1 MNKVFLYLIPALL
14 VVLTAGCDRNDEPD
28 APPTPEPTP
37 GENVYDAFNR
47 WAYSEMNRQ
56 YLWREDLPDS
66 LECNYD
72 LPPAEFFRSL
82 RSDKDRFSYLTNNP
96 YYSRASDSGTF
107 SEGFEYQ
114 TVCDDSGR
122 EWMYVLYVYSDEA
135 RAKGIRRGDL
145 LSRSG
150 PATYSKAAVRNGKI
164 IGVESKTIVLSPAF
178 PGTDKSTVLL
188 DSVYHIGG
196 RKIGYICYLEYDD
209 EEDIY
214 DSLVKCRDAGVDELV
229 LDLRYN
235 PGGYVRTCRFICN
248 CIVPASGYGGIFQ
261 QCEYNDILAREYLAS
276 TGSEMTYSY
285 FDHPAPAGSE
295 QLGVIPIVPLGLNRL
310 FVLTSPHTASASEA
324 TIVCLR
330 PFMEVVTIGETSVGK
345 GVGSWTI
352 YSREFPYALQ
362 PITMRYYNARMETT
376 PDTGIAP
383 DHFVADSYNVS
394 ALQLG
399 DTQEPLLNKALSLIV
414 PDFRTTAPG
423 ETRAEGMNA
432 EIRLSA
438 VGEPS
443 FINTFK
449 SKHHDF

>member
-37 GENVYDAFNR
+37 GENVHDAFNR

-135 RAKGIRRGDL
+135 RAKGIRRGNL

-150 PATYSKAAVRNGKI
+150 QSAYRKARVRDGII
-164 IGVESKTIVLSPAF
+164 IGTDTAEIVLSTDF
-178 PGTDKSTVLL
+178 PGMDKSTVLL

-196 RKIGYICYLEYDD
+196 RTIGYICYLEYDD
-209 EEDIY
+209 EKDIY
-214 DSLVKCRDAGVDELV
+214 DSMVKCRNAGVNELV

-235 PGGYVRTCRFICN
+235 PGGYVSTCRFLCN

-261 QCEYNDILAREYLAS
+261 QCEYNDILTKEYLAS
-276 TGSEMTYSY
+276 TGSGMTYSY
-285 FDHPAPAGSE
+285 FDAPPSGGAE
-295 QLGVIPIVPLGLNRL
+295 QLGVTPIVSLGLNRL

-330 PFMEVVTIGETSVGK
+330 PFMDVVTIGETSVGK

-352 YSREFPYALQ
+352 YSREFSYALQ

-376 PDTGIAP
+376 PDTGIVP
-383 DHFVADSYNVS
+383 DHYVADGYNVS
-394 ALQLG
+394 AKQLG
-399 DTQEPLLNKALSLIV
+399 DTHEPLLNKALSLIV
-414 PDFRTTAPG
+414 PDFRTAAQQG
-423 ETRAEGMNA
+423 TRAGEMNP